1 MVHAPFWAD
10 VQILKLT
17 KNMRLLAQSEQMT
30 PSDRLRA
37 ESFAEW
43 LLEAGEGRVDTIPM
57 TLLPSGM
64 FAIKFYIC

>member
-1 MVHAPFWAD
+1 
-10 VQILKLT
+10 
-17 KNMRLLAQSEQMT
+17 MRLLAQSEQMT
-30 PSDRLRA
+30 PSDRRRA

-43 LLEAGEGRVDTIPM
+43 LLEVGEGRVDTIPM